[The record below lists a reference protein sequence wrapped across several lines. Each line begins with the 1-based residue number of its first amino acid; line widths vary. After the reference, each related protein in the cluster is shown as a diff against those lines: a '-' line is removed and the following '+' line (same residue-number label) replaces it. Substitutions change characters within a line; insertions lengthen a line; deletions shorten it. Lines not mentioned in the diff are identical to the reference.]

1 MKNTFIPFV
10 FVAFLLFFSMS
21 GVLVAQDSRTSAE
34 STETGMPDQNLE
46 QRVGQLEAALTEDGY
61 TRIPNED
68 FENILDGKIQK
79 SLREIVN
86 WWLFVIAALIS
97 LLGFLVNKYA
107 RSYLQT
113 TIEGKVNQL
122 KIENE
127 ETIRTISNQYFSSVI
142 GSLLDFKIET
152 ISKSNH
158 RVEEA
163 VVDDLKNYLHDDSI
177 TIPEHKK
184 VALID
189 TIMRC
194 YYFSK
199 FPQRIEKMINLIKE
213 FEAKFQ
219 LLSTTYANAAIAFND
234 MYDRY
239 GGKQYLNDALENC
252 DKSIKILPDYGLAF
266 ALKLELNMMAIT
278 KAFDEEERKKYE
290 LELKKVFKDID
301 NNTST
306 YLCKELIKRFELDK
320 ATFMAP
326 YLTRLYEDY
335 PDELEKI
342 EARAKEANG

>member
-1 MKNTFIPFV
+1 MKSRVIPFG
-10 FVAFLLFFSMS
+10 FLFLMVLITMS
-21 GVLVAQDSRTSAE
+21 DLLVAQESGSTSESVDSE
-34 STETGMPDQNLE
+34 VNHEYLE
-46 QRVGQLEAALTEDGY
+46 QRVDQLEAAVAEEAY

-68 FENILDGKIQK
+68 FENIVDGKIQK
-79 SLREIVN
+79 SLREIVS

-122 KIENE
+122 KAENE
-127 ETIRTISNQYFSSVI
+127 ETIRSISNQYFSSVI

-158 RVEEA
+158 RVDEA
-163 VVDDLKNYLHDDSI
+163 VVDDLKNYLYDESI
-177 TIPEHKK
+177 TISEHKK

-194 YYFSK
+194 YYYSK
-199 FPQRIEKMINLIKE
+199 FPQRIEKMIGLIKE
-213 FEAKFQ
+213 FETRFQ

-239 GGKQYLNDALENC
+239 GAKQYLNDAIENC
-252 DKSIKILPDYGLAF
+252 NKSIKILPDYGLAF

-278 KAFDEEERKKYE
+278 KAFDEEERKAYE
-290 LELKKVFKDID
+290 QELQRVFKDID

-306 YLCKELIKRFELDK
+306 YLCKELIKRFEVDK
-320 ATFMAP
+320 ATFMKP

-335 PDELEKI
+335 PQELARI
-342 EARAKEANG
+342 EARAKQAAV